1 MTDQHKS
8 RQQLIA
14 ELNRLRQ
21 QVASLQER
29 QQEADHYHRMW
40 ETLMTNTPDLI
51 YFKDAQHGL
60 IKASQAYAQ
69 VVGADTT
76 EELVGKTAADLWPR
90 EAEDILADERRVLDG
105 EPLIQNERR
114 VTTASGEN
122 RWFLL
127 TKIPIVQDDEIIG
140 FFALDKDI
148 TDRKRAEKALL
159 ESESRFRHIYESNM
173 IGISYWDH
181 SGQITNANQAYLEMI
196 GCSRQE
202 ITSGKITWSNIT
214 PSDYSARD
222 QAAVQQIAE
231 KGVCAPYEKE
241 YIRKDGSRIPVL
253 IGGAALEG
261 EGHPGITFAID
272 ISNRKGIEEELEER
286 KLYLESILRA
296 APDAIVTLDAEQRIV
311 EWNPGARELFGY
323 SSEEAVGK
331 QLDEL
336 ITREEILE
344 EAVEFTQQVQG
355 GKELPATEVI
365 RYRKDGTPVEVIL
378 AGSPILVNG
387 KMIGA
392 IGIYTD
398 ISDRVRMEKA
408 LRAMA
413 LRDDLTGL
421 YNRRGFTVLAE
432 QHLKMAARE
441 KRRLYLLYADMDK
454 LKTINDRFGHPAGDR
469 ALRAASRVMKATF
482 RKSDV
487 LARIGGDEFVIL
499 AMETEEASPE
509 ILNQRFQ
516 EAIKTHN
523 QSREQGQEISVSVG
537 WCLYDPTN
545 PCSLDEL
552 IILADKAMYLH
563 KTEKNKILIPDD
575 FPRGSD

>member
-1 MTDQHKS
+1 MSDQHKS
-8 RQQLIA
+8 KQQLIQ
-14 ELNRLRQ
+14 ELTQLRR

-29 QQEADHYHRMW
+29 QQEADYYHQMW

-90 EAEDILADERRVLDG
+90 EAEEIMADERRVLDG
-105 EPLIQNERR
+105 EPMTQNERK
-114 VTTASGEN
+114 VTTASGQT

-127 TKIPIVQDDEIIG
+127 TKIPIYQEDKIIG

-159 ESESRFRHIYESNM
+159 ESESRFRRIYESNM

-181 SGQITNANQAYLEMI
+181 SGKITNANQAYLDMV
-196 GCSRQE
+196 GCSRE
-202 ITSGKITWSNIT
+202 DITSGKITWSDIT
-214 PSDYSARD
+214 PSEYSARD
-222 QAAVQQIAE
+222 QAAVQQIVN
-231 KGVCAPYEKE
+231 KGICAPYEKE
-241 YIRKDGSRIPVL
+241 YIKKDGSRIPVL

-261 EGHPGITFAID
+261 EEHLGITFAID
-272 ISNRKGIEEELEER
+272 ISDRKGIEEELKER
-286 KLYLESILRA
+286 KLYLESILKA

-311 EWNPGARELFGY
+311 EWNPGARGLFGY

-344 EAVEFTQQVQG
+344 EAVKFTQQVQG

-378 AGSPILVNG
+378 AGSPILVNEE
-387 KMIGA
+387 MTGA

-432 QHLKMAARE
+432 QHLKMASRE
-441 KRRLYLLYADMDK
+441 KRRLYLLYADMDN
-454 LKTINDRFGHPAGDR
+454 LKAINDRFGHPAGDR
-469 ALRAASRVMKATF
+469 ALQAVSQIMETTF

-516 EAIKTHN
+516 EAVKNHN
-523 QSREQGQEISVSVG
+523 QNRQHGQEIAVSVG
-537 WCLYDPTN
+537 WCIYDPAN
-545 PCSLDEL
+545 PCSLEEL

-563 KTEKNKILIPDD
+563 KIEKSKT
-575 FPRGSD
+575 